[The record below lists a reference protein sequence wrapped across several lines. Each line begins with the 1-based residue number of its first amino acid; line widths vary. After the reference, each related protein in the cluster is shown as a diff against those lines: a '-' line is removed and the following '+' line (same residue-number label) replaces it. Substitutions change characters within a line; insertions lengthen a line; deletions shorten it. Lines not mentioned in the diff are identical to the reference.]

1 MDLRFRLILIGIV
14 TMLVVAAWTL
24 PEWWAFANPES
35 PVAQGLPGLEIEAR
49 ALFDNLHPNEQQAY
63 FAIYEGDEDFEIEPQ
78 EEWALALVRSRFFS
92 EDNASSEATEAFEV
106 PAGASLIATGIWQGL
121 DEVRQAEGDVSI
133 YRLSD
138 GTRLLRFEEGF
149 MSSRAPDIHIIF
161 TRNPDPMD
169 DRGVGVDYIDAGL
182 LRANTGAQN
191 YTIPQSVDFSRY
203 PVMALYSVEF
213 EQVLAT
219 LTIR

>member
-1 MDLRFRLILIGIV
+1 MDLRFRLILLSAV
-14 TMLVVAAWTL
+14 TLLVIAAWTL

-35 PVAQGLPGLEIEAR
+35 PIAQGLPGLEMEAR
-49 ALFDNLHPNEQQAY
+49 ALFDNLPANQQQAY
-63 FAIYEGDEDFEIEPQ
+63 FAVYEGDEDFEIEPQ

-92 EDNASSEATEAFEV
+92 EDNAAAEATETFEV
-106 PAGASLIATGIWQGL
+106 PAGASRIATGIWQGI
-121 DEVRQAEGDVSI
+121 DEVRQAEGDVTI

-149 MSSRAPDIHIIF
+149 MSSRAPDIHIVF
-161 TRNPDPMD
+161 THNPDPMD

-182 LRANTGAQN
+182 LRGNTGAQN

-203 PVMALYSVEF
+203 PVLALYSQEF
-213 EQVLAT
+213 DQVLAT
-219 LTIR
+219 MTIR

>member
-1 MDLRFRLILIGIV
+1 MDLRFRLILVSTV
-14 TMLVVAAWTL
+14 TLLVVAAWTL
-24 PEWWAFANPES
+24 PEWWAFVNPES
-35 PVAQGLPGLEIEAR
+35 PVAQGLPGLEMEAR
-49 ALFDNLHPNEQQAY
+49 ALFDNLPANQQQAY
-63 FAIYEGDEDFEIEPQ
+63 FAIYEGDEDFEIDPQ
-78 EEWALALVRSRFFS
+78 QEWALALVRARLFS
-92 EDNASSEATEAFEV
+92 EDNTTNEATEAFEV

-121 DEVRQAEGDVSI
+121 DEVRQAEGEVSI

-169 DRGVGVDYIDAGL
+169 GRGVGIDYLDAGS

-203 PVMALYSVEF
+203 PLMALYSVEF